1 MPRGTRAPPRQFS
14 PRESGNG
21 FEGQWATPGS
31 SPTPESDGEF
41 LMSEIGDGSS
51 ALEPDTQEDSGAPSC
66 RAVVP
71 DEGASADLQ
80 AGRTSQDYAGLT
92 TPTDEVKLKSHR
104 SWESLSRT
112 HGSSPERTA
121 PAGDRELGT
130 AAAAATDETPT
141 STSQHECKAH
151 SEEELDELRAQR
163 NRLSA
168 ELAGASAEAESL
180 RAKLARA
187 QTLANDYRQAVL
199 GAHDMELRVLGMHTC
214 QLEAQVTEKLEALR
228 RSGVIVTGVGVLGQ
242 PSVAGAVGTGDS
254 SGTSGYPSHVGG
266 SSCRQGRVSP
276 PSRGQVRGP
285 MTPPTAGPPGPMWDR
300 KSATGNRMPHFTASR
315 QVRSP
320 VSLNEAGKRTSN
332 GGQGSS
338 GANSGTSSP
347 PKPPEV
353 RRFAAPPAVPR
364 QIQSASAQ
372 VTSNVAANLCTASRR
387 DARSPVNTAAGL
399 RRSHSG
405 SGRRNGQSAS
415 HSPAQPRAA
424 HAPSGQ
430 VHSRDKSDTQSS
442 AARRASSRRAG

>member
-66 RAVVP
+66 RVEVP
-71 DEGASADLQ
+71 DEGASADVQ
-80 AGRTSQDYAGLT
+80 AGRTSQDNAGLT

-130 AAAAATDETPT
+130 AAAAATDETP
-141 STSQHECKAH
+141 TSQHECKAH

-199 GAHDMELRVLGMHTC
+199 GAHDMELRVLGMHTR

-242 PSVAGAVGTGDS
+242 PSVAGAVGTGGS

-266 SSCRQGRVSP
+266 SSCRQRRVSP
-276 PSRGQVRGP
+276 LSRGQVRGP
-285 MTPPTAGPPGPMWDR
+285 MTPPTAGPPEPTWDR

-399 RRSHSG
+399 RRNHSG